1 MQARLAYVLGWH
13 ILPPT
18 RERRFCKMILCAYFC
33 RQNKII
39 FKHHIMHKLIIA
51 ALLLVAQVAAAQQKP
66 NPDWLNQKY
75 SMFIHFGLYSEF
87 GGVWKG
93 QPVKEGYSEQIQSFA
108 RIPKEE
114 YAAMA
119 QNFNPV
125 KWNADEIVSLAK
137 AAGMKSIVFTSKHH
151 DGFCMYHSKYT
162 DYNIVD
168 ATPFKRDA
176 MKELSEACQRQGV
189 KFAVYFSL
197 IDWHFPGNTITPH
210 NADAVTPEHHRFN
223 MKQVEEIMTQ
233 YGPVSEIWFDM
244 GSLTGEQSKELYDL
258 VTRLQPQCM
267 ISGRLGNDRG
277 DFSVMGD
284 NQIPDYK
291 IGTPWQTAA
300 SFFKETWSYRS
311 WQERG
316 SLDAKVDEKL
326 LGMINVISRGGNY
339 LLNIGPRGDG
349 SVVEFERDA
358 LLKMGGWVNR
368 YAEAIYS
375 TTANP
380 FDHAPAWGDITRK
393 GNTLYLFVE
402 HMPANRTIELNGV
415 LGNASRAILL
425 ADSRALPLKQK
436 GQTVKIDIP
445 SDVQPDCGMT
455 VVKLSFDG
463 DFRAVPDNILKTT
476 VLTAANAI
484 PVYAYSSM
492 DYYSS
497 FRSTVGYTWHFTGKA
512 PSSTPTILYTAGN
525 EGDAIRLEI
534 DGKAQ
539 DIVLEGGTARPLT
552 VKPESVK
559 WGEARLFGPQEERF
573 NGGDLPEGE
582 GSLRTDIEWGEPI
595 TIPTADKQAVYL
607 KHTLT
612 SDCEQDIL
620 VAFGIADGF
629 RVVLNGETLSMR
641 TFVGGMERKPEVLKL
656 HLQRGE
662 NTLWVE
668 LYNRYGDAVEYMIA
682 PTIPQEM
689 YALPLQAVELYP
701 GEIHDCSFR
710 LAHPAN
716 KNSDMGLRDIQI
728 ELK

>member
-668 LYNRYGDAVEYMIA
+668 LYNRYGDAVEYMID
-682 PTIPQEM
+682 PSIPQEM

>member
-1 MQARLAYVLGWH
+1 
-13 ILPPT
+13 
-18 RERRFCKMILCAYFC
+18 MILCAYFC

-463 DFRAVPDNILKTT
+463 DFRAVPDDILKTS

-512 PSSTPTILYTAGN
+512 PSTTPTLLYTAGN

-629 RVVLNGETLSMR
+629 RVVLNGETVSMR

-668 LYNRYGDAVEYMIA
+668 LYNRYGDAVEYMID
-682 PTIPQEM
+682 PSIPQEM

>member
-1 MQARLAYVLGWH
+1 
-13 ILPPT
+13 
-18 RERRFCKMILCAYFC
+18 MILCAYFC

-463 DFRAVPDNILKTT
+463 DFRAVPDDILKTS

-497 FRSTVGYTWHFTGKA
+497 FRSTVGYTWHFSGKA
-512 PSSTPTILYTAGN
+512 PSTTPTLLYTAGN

-668 LYNRYGDAVEYMIA
+668 LYNRYGDAVEYMIN
-682 PTIPQEM
+682 PDIPQEM

>member
-1 MQARLAYVLGWH
+1 
-13 ILPPT
+13 
-18 RERRFCKMILCAYFC
+18 MILCAYFC

-425 ADSRALPLKQK
+425 ANSRALPLKQK

-463 DFRAVPDNILKTT
+463 DFRAVPDDILKTS

-512 PSSTPTILYTAGN
+512 PSSTPTLLYTAGN

-539 DIVLEGGTARPLT
+539 DIVLAGGTARPLT

-668 LYNRYGDAVEYMIA
+668 LYNRYGDAVEYMIN
-682 PTIPQEM
+682 PDIPQEM

>member
-1 MQARLAYVLGWH
+1 
-13 ILPPT
+13 
-18 RERRFCKMILCAYFC
+18 
-33 RQNKII
+33 
-39 FKHHIMHKLIIA
+39 MHKLIIA

-463 DFRAVPDNILKTT
+463 DFRAVPDDILKTS

-512 PSSTPTILYTAGN
+512 PSTTPTILYTAGN

-629 RVVLNGETLSMR
+629 RVVLNGETVSMR

-668 LYNRYGDAVEYMIA
+668 LYNRYGDAVEYMID
-682 PTIPQEM
+682 PSIPQEM

-701 GEIHDCSFR
+701 GEIHDCSFH

>member
-1 MQARLAYVLGWH
+1 
-13 ILPPT
+13 
-18 RERRFCKMILCAYFC
+18 
-33 RQNKII
+33 
-39 FKHHIMHKLIIA
+39 MHKLIIA

-463 DFRAVPDNILKTT
+463 DFRAVPDDILKTS
-476 VLTAANAI
+476 VLTATNAI

-512 PSSTPTILYTAGN
+512 PSTTPTLLYTAGN

-629 RVVLNGETLSMR
+629 RVVLNGETVSMR

-668 LYNRYGDAVEYMIA
+668 LYNRYGDAVEYMID
-682 PTIPQEM
+682 PSIPQEM

-701 GEIHDCSFR
+701 GEIHDCSFH

>member
-463 DFRAVPDNILKTT
+463 DFRAVPDDILKTS

-497 FRSTVGYTWHFTGKA
+497 YRSTVGYTWHFTGKA
-512 PSSTPTILYTAGN
+512 SSITPTILYTAGN

-629 RVVLNGETLSMR
+629 RVVLNGETVSMR

-668 LYNRYGDAVEYMIA
+668 LYNRYGDAVEYMID

>member
-1 MQARLAYVLGWH
+1 
-13 ILPPT
+13 
-18 RERRFCKMILCAYFC
+18 MILCAYFC

-463 DFRAVPDNILKTT
+463 DFRAVPDDILKTT

-512 PSSTPTILYTAGN
+512 PSSTPTLLYTAGN

-539 DIVLEGGTARPLT
+539 DIVLAGGTARPLT

-668 LYNRYGDAVEYMIA
+668 LYNRYGDAVEYMIN
-682 PTIPQEM
+682 PDIPQEM

>member
-1 MQARLAYVLGWH
+1 
-13 ILPPT
+13 
-18 RERRFCKMILCAYFC
+18 
-33 RQNKII
+33 
-39 FKHHIMHKLIIA
+39 MHKLIIA

-368 YAEAIYS
+368 YAEALYS

-463 DFRAVPDNILKTT
+463 DFRAVPDDILKTS

-512 PSSTPTILYTAGN
+512 PSSTPTLLYTAGN

-668 LYNRYGDAVEYMIA
+668 LYNRYGDAVEYMIN
-682 PTIPQEM
+682 PDIPQEM

-701 GEIHDCSFR
+701 GKIHDCSFR

>member
-1 MQARLAYVLGWH
+1 
-13 ILPPT
+13 
-18 RERRFCKMILCAYFC
+18 
-33 RQNKII
+33 
-39 FKHHIMHKLIIA
+39 MHKLIIA

-463 DFRAVPDNILKTT
+463 DFRAVPDDILKTT

-668 LYNRYGDAVEYMIA
+668 LYNRYGDAVEYMID
-682 PTIPQEM
+682 PSIPQEM

-701 GEIHDCSFR
+701 GEIHDCSFH

>member
-1 MQARLAYVLGWH
+1 
-13 ILPPT
+13 
-18 RERRFCKMILCAYFC
+18 MILCAYFC

-463 DFRAVPDNILKTT
+463 DFRAVPDDILKTS

-497 FRSTVGYTWHFTGKA
+497 FRSTVGYTWHFSGKA
-512 PSSTPTILYTAGN
+512 PSITPTLLYTAGN

-668 LYNRYGDAVEYMIA
+668 LYNRYGDAVEYMIN
-682 PTIPQEM
+682 PDIPQEM

>member
-1 MQARLAYVLGWH
+1 
-13 ILPPT
+13 
-18 RERRFCKMILCAYFC
+18 
-33 RQNKII
+33 
-39 FKHHIMHKLIIA
+39 MHKLIIA

-463 DFRAVPDNILKTT
+463 DFRAVPDDILKTS

-497 FRSTVGYTWHFTGKA
+497 FQSTVGYTWHFSGKA
-512 PSSTPTILYTAGN
+512 PSTTPTLLYTAGN

-552 VKPESVK
+552 VKPGSVK

-668 LYNRYGDAVEYMIA
+668 LYNRYGDAVEYMIN
-682 PTIPQEM
+682 PDIPQEM

>member
-1 MQARLAYVLGWH
+1 
-13 ILPPT
+13 
-18 RERRFCKMILCAYFC
+18 
-33 RQNKII
+33 
-39 FKHHIMHKLIIA
+39 MHKLIIA

-137 AAGMKSIVFTSKHH
+137 ATGMKSIVFTSKHH

-463 DFRAVPDNILKTT
+463 DFRAVPDDILKTS

-497 FRSTVGYTWHFTGKA
+497 FRSTVGYTWHFSGKA
-512 PSSTPTILYTAGN
+512 PSTTPTLLYTAGN

-668 LYNRYGDAVEYMIA
+668 LYNRYGDAVEYMIN
-682 PTIPQEM
+682 PDIPQEM

>member
-1 MQARLAYVLGWH
+1 
-13 ILPPT
+13 
-18 RERRFCKMILCAYFC
+18 MILCAYFC

-463 DFRAVPDNILKTT
+463 DFRAVPDDILKTS

-497 FRSTVGYTWHFTGKA
+497 YRSTVGYTWHFTGKA
-512 PSSTPTILYTAGN
+512 SSITPTILYTAGN

-668 LYNRYGDAVEYMIA
+668 LYNRYGDAVEYMID
-682 PTIPQEM
+682 PSIPQEM

>member
-1 MQARLAYVLGWH
+1 
-13 ILPPT
+13 
-18 RERRFCKMILCAYFC
+18 MILCAYFC

-463 DFRAVPDNILKTT
+463 DFRAVPDDILKTS

-512 PSSTPTILYTAGN
+512 PSSTPTLLYTAGN

-539 DIVLEGGTARPLT
+539 DIVLAGGTARPLT

-668 LYNRYGDAVEYMIA
+668 LYNRYGDAVEYMID